1 MLTIMTT
8 IIIMATMTI
17 TMMINIT
24 TMRVTIIGRDDDDD
38 DGNHENSNDDG
49 DDVISCL
56 RLNGST
62 ALGSTAE

>member
-24 TMRVTIIGRDDDDD
+24 TMRVTIIGRDDD
-38 DGNHENSNDDG
+38 GNHENSNDDD